1 MMTDSTDP
9 QTTTG
14 DTVKWVCIFNERGIP
29 VCWRSTDGQTRDGMD
44 PPPMKD
50 WMHEDGGIGRGQLN

>member
-1 MMTDSTDP
+1 MPTDP
-9 QTTTG
+9 DRQTTP
-14 DTVKWVCIFNERGIP
+14 DMPAKWVCIFNERGIP
-29 VCWRSTDGQTRDGMD
+29 MRWESTDGQTRDGMD